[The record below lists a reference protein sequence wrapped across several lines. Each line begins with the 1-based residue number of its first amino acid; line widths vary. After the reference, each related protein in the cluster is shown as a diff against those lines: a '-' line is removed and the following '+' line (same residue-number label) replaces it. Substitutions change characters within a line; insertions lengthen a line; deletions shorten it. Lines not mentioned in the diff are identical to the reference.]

1 MNYTRTHTGLVR
13 TRAGV
18 VIGGGYE
25 PPDYTTEPAVFVPE
39 KKSAGFDV
47 TAAGRRWAVIV
58 ALACAATLVA
68 MHLVGWLL

>member
-25 PPDYTTEPAVFVPE
+25 PPEHTSEPAVFVPQQH
-39 KKSAGFDV
+39 GGD
-47 TAAGRRWAVIV
+47 RPVIV
-58 ALACAATLVA
+58 ACAVALIALAA
-68 MHLVGWLL
+68 MGLGGWL

>member
-25 PPDYTTEPAVFVPE
+25 PPEHTSEPAVFVPRQ
-39 KKSAGFDV
+39 SDPDRPVVVAC
-47 TAAGRRWAVIV
+47 AV
-58 ALACAATLVA
+58 ALITLAAMGLG
-68 MHLVGWLL
+68 GWL

>member
-25 PPDYTTEPAVFVPE
+25 PPEHTTEPAVFVPQQQRNADRPVVV
-39 KKSAGFDV
+39 AG
-47 TAAGRRWAVIV
+47 AIALI
-58 ALACAATLVA
+58 ALAA
-68 MHLVGWLL
+68 MGLGGWL

>member
-25 PPDYTTEPAVFVPE
+25 PPEHTTEPAVFVPQQRGGDRPVVV
-39 KKSAGFDV
+39 AC
-47 TAAGRRWAVIV
+47 AV
-58 ALACAATLVA
+58 ALITLAAMGLG
-68 MHLVGWLL
+68 GWL